1 MGWEIG
7 DQLQGGKYE
16 ITDVLG
22 HGSFGTVY
30 KAKITHIN
38 RVVVIKTPL
47 EKFKNYPD
55 YRKLVTALKNEGDK
69 LKQLSTYN
77 HPNIVQ
83 VWDVFEEIDTYCIVI
98 DFIEGHT
105 LFSLVR
111 AVSLQPTPLAEK
123 DALSYIKQI
132 GNALS
137 FMHTKGLVHRDAH
150 PSNIMITSDV
160 RRS

>member
-1 MGWEIG
+1 MGWKVG
-7 DQLQGGKYE
+7 DQLQGGKQE

-22 HGSFGTVY
+22 DGSFGTVY
-30 KAKITHIN
+30 KAKFVQID

-55 YRKLVTALKNEGDK
+55 YRKLVTALKNEGEK

-98 DFIEGHT
+98 DFINGQT
-105 LFSLVR
+105 LFSLVKG
-111 AVSLQPTPLAEK
+111 VSPQLNPLAEE
-123 DALSYIKQI
+123 DALS
-132 GNALS
+132 
-137 FMHTKGLVHRDAH
+137 
-150 PSNIMITSDV
+150 
-160 RRS
+160 

>member
-1 MGWEIG
+1 MLQSGKEMGWKVG

-22 HGSFGTVY
+22 DGSFGTVY
-30 KAKITHIN
+30 KAKFVQID

-55 YRKLVTALKNEGDK
+55 YRKLVTALKNEGEK

-83 VWDVFEEIDTYCIVI
+83 VGDVFEEIDTYCIWWSTNWSKTKSALKSFSPQHGFLILLASSWIGLRLGWMLILCV
-98 DFIEGHT
+98 EG
-105 LFSLVR
+105 
-111 AVSLQPTPLAEK
+111 
-123 DALSYIKQI
+123 
-132 GNALS
+132 
-137 FMHTKGLVHRDAH
+137 
-150 PSNIMITSDV
+150 
-160 RRS
+160 